1 MHKAEIMQ
9 KFILMSN
16 FLNSEKYEETIH
28 LCDNSMWETPGM
40 V

>member
-1 MHKAEIMQ
+1 MQ

-16 FLNSEKYEETIH
+16 FLNLEKPVAWGDH
-28 LCDNSMWETPGM
+28 PLVWKFSMGETPGM